1 MLEPRSSGAVSGSA
15 APARRRL
22 APANALLGS
31 VTIRAEPPL
40 PLVPSP
46 SLKNTTSRG
55 RPEMTS
61 VHAKKPARPPAVCSL
76 RNRSEGE
83 VNISQGF
90 EVNRSVSATLPSSSS
105 HFLSLRGSRRR
116 EKWHGGGDDRSP
128 KRALKEQGFFF
139 FFFFRGT
146 YCRCVAGCWVCVSS
160 LLPGLPSAL
169 LRRWRWKASPL
180 LMMFA
185 AHS

>member
-139 FFFFRGT
+139 FFFFCGT
-146 YCRCVAGCWVCVSS
+146 YCRCVAGC
-160 LLPGLPSAL
+160 
-169 LRRWRWKASPL
+169 
-180 LMMFA
+180 
-185 AHS
+185 